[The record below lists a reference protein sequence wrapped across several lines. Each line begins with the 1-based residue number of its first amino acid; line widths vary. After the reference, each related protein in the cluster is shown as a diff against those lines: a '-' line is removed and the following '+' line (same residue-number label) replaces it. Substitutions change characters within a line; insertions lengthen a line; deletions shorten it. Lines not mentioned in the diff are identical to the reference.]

1 LIYLI
6 WDEKSHTVVAEEVD
20 HHQVDLEGTKG
31 GDPGTVNLRT
41 IPEAAK
47 LRR

>member
-1 LIYLI
+1 LIYRI

-31 GDPGTVNLRT
+31 GDPETGNLRA

-47 LRR
+47 LQR